1 MRWSLILFTFFTVL
15 SSLSVA
21 LVIPSSSSVDLERR
35 ALVKKVTQSPDVKV
49 SSYEYRKNAEKHHHY
64 YKFDRTSPVARKWVN
79 PGNRLSTAK
88 KTLSS
93 GKMDAGTS
101 SHFF

>member
-35 ALVKKVTQSPDVKV
+35 ARVSQSPDVKV
-49 SSYEYRKNAEKHHHY
+49 SSYEYRKNAEKHHHNY
-64 YKFDRTSPVARKWVN
+64 QFDHTSPVARKWIN

-88 KTLSS
+88 KILST
-93 GKMDAGTS
+93 GKTDAGTS
-101 SHFF
+101 SHFFF